1 MFSLTEGS
9 LAGVHIVRLERPPVN
24 AMRSADIQ
32 QLRGVLSDAINR
44 QQCRA
49 LIFAA
54 SGRFFSAGADIKAMR
69 APSGEPAPVC
79 ELVALARD
87 MQDAF
92 AALERFPAPTIAA
105 ITGIAMG
112 GGLELALACD
122 FRFASKD
129 ARIGL
134 TETRIGLIPGAGGT
148 QRLTRIAG
156 KSTAMRMI
164 LAAEVIDGEEA
175 ARRGIVDEAFDAPE
189 VMDRAMSFA
198 STLAGMPAEALRA
211 AKRCIALAATDEGYA
226 AEIEETR
233 RLHRTEETQ
242 AKIAAFLNRPR

>member
-1 MFSLTEGS
+1 MFTLTES
-9 LAGVHIVRLERPPVN
+9 PLAGVHIVRLERPPAN
-24 AMRSADIQ
+24 AMRSADVQ
-32 QLRGVLSDAINR
+32 QLRSVLNDAINR

-49 LIFAA
+49 LVFAA

-122 FRFASKD
+122 FRFTSKD
-129 ARIGL
+129 AQIGL

-156 KSTAMRMI
+156 RATAMRMI

-189 VMDRAMSFA
+189 VMDRALSFA
-198 STLAGMPAEALRA
+198 STLAGMPAEALRS
-211 AKRCIALAATDEGYA
+211 AKRCIALAATDQGYA
-226 AEIEETR
+226 AEIEETE

-242 AKIAAFLNRPR
+242 ATIDAFLNRPR